1 MKFGLYCIKDSKTGF
16 MTPVVEQNDAAALRN
31 FSHAVNQLDS
41 IMHDCPNDFS
51 LFKVADFDTD
61 SGIFAVPNPM
71 LVADASHVTAPT
83 TAKPRPQHLVRESLM
98 K

>member
-1 MKFGLYCIKDSKTGF
+1 MKFGLYCIKDAKTGF

-41 IMHDCPNDFS
+41 IMHDCPNDFT

-61 SGIFAVPNPM
+61 VGIISISNPS
-71 LVADASHVTAPT
+71 LVADASEVL
-83 TAKPRPQHLVRESLM
+83 RNG
-98 K
+98 